1 MFISACHRV
10 LSTPAGMI
18 IILALIAFFFV
29 PAEAAKVRIK
39 DITVFQN
46 KQETDLFG
54 YGLVVGLDGTG
65 DGNGTQF
72 TTQSLVNMMERMGLE
87 LDRNKVKVKNVAAVM
102 VTARMSSQQTE
113 GAYFD
118 VTLSSIGDASSL
130 QGGTLLL
137 TPLSDATGVV
147 RAVAQGPVSIGGFN
161 VQVDEGNR
169 IINNYTLVGRI
180 PGGGRTTHPLSPTPD
195 SDKEIFL
202 SLVNPDF
209 TTAHRVAERI
219 NIKYGLTAYA
229 VDGGSIKVVVPD
241 SLMHPNLRMQFLSDI
256 GQLQIVPD
264 NIARVV
270 INEKTG
276 TIVAGQHVTIEPVA
290 VAHGTITVNIQS
302 RPIISQPEPFSQGET
317 IVTQESYINVNQ
329 EKAHVVNLKGSVYLS
344 DVASALN
351 KIGATPRDIIAI
363 FQALK
368 QAGALQAELVIL

>member
-1 MFISACHRV
+1 MNSIV
-10 LSTPAGMI
+10 PPST
-18 IILALIAFFFV
+18 
-29 PAEAAKVRIK
+29 
-39 DITVFQN
+39 
-46 KQETDLFG
+46 
-54 YGLVVGLDGTG
+54 VGTWCEPGG
-65 DGNGTQF
+65 K
-72 TTQSLVNMMERMGLE
+72 TTQ
-87 LDRNKVKVKNVAAVM
+87 
-102 VTARMSSQQTE
+102 
-113 GAYFD
+113 
-118 VTLSSIGDASSL
+118 
-130 QGGTLLL
+130 
-137 TPLSDATGVV
+137 
-147 RAVAQGPVSIGGFN
+147 
-161 VQVDEGNR
+161 
-169 IINNYTLVGRI
+169 
-180 PGGGRTTHPLSPTPD
+180 PLSPAPD

-209 TTAHRVAERI
+209 TTSHRVAERI

-229 VDGGSIKVVVPD
+229 VDGGSIKVIVPD
-241 SLMHPNLRMQFLSDI
+241 SLMHPNLRMRFLSDI

-302 RPIISQPEPFSQGET
+302 RPVISQPEPFSQGET

-344 DVASALN
+344 DVANALN

-363 FQALK
+363 FQSLK